1 MTRILLYK
9 KHYLPSG
16 DLEFA
21 ETLHRDNRPD
31 TNSNPLQLHY
41 SVLVVTT
48 AWGKLRSAEILADC
62 YFCCRSQNA
71 VGPWQPASGPGPPG
85 PPLLQLCEKELS
97 PDADL
102 GSSNRLR
109 VCERAGGEAG
119 TTDPA
124 SCVCEQ
130 VRRGEGCVH
139 VRLEL
144 CRGRGAAPWHLH

>member
-1 MTRILLYK
+1 MTRILLFK

-21 ETLHRDNRPD
+21 ETLLRDNRPD
-31 TNSNPLQLHY
+31 TNSKLLQLHY

-48 AWGKLRSAEILADC
+48 AWGKLRSAEIVADC

-71 VGPWQPASGPGPPG
+71 VGPWQPPSGPG

-97 PDADL
+97 ADADL

-109 VCERAGGEAG
+109 VRERAGGAAG
-119 TTDPA
+119 KTDPA
-124 SCVCEQ
+124 AGLCEQ
-130 VRRGEGCVH
+130 VRGGEGCVH

-144 CRGRGAAPWHLH
+144 CRGRGAASWHLH

>member
-9 KHYLPSG
+9 EHYLPSG
-16 DLEFA
+16 DLMFA
-21 ETLHRDNRPD
+21 ESLHKDNRPD
-31 TNSNPLQLHY
+31 TNPEPLLAIALLSPGGNHRLGKIKKCSNR
-41 SVLVVTT
+41 V
-48 AWGKLRSAEILADC
+48 ADC

-71 VGPWQPASGPGPPG
+71 VGPWQPPSGPG

-97 PDADL
+97 ADADL

-109 VCERAGGEAG
+109 VCERAGRAAG

-124 SCVCEQ
+124 AGVCEQ
-130 VRRGEGCVH
+130 VRGGEGCVH

-144 CRGRGAAPWHLH
+144 RRGWWAAPWHLH